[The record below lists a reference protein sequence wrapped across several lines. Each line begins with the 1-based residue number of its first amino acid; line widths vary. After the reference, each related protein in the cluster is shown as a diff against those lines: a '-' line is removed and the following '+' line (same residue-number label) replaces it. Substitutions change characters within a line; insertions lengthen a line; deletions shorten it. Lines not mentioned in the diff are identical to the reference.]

1 MGALGWR
8 WPGGPWRQKSRG
20 SLQGPGTTGGSYAAA
35 DGIPRLFLNVT
46 LDDPARQRGGR
57 AEKDA
62 LGRGHGSGTEE
73 AAFGAADHPPRAG
86 RGEGEGAVRRAQRP
100 GARPSPATL
109 LTATGSPGESPPA
122 LASVSP
128 PAQQGTGPARPAGL
142 LRPNPAD
149 PAGPSLAS
157 PAPRLPSQA
166 TSSLRSRVV

>member
-86 RGEGEGAVRRAQRP
+86 QGEGEGAVRRAQRP

-128 PAQQGTGPARPAGL
+128 PAQQGTGPA
-142 LRPNPAD
+142 
-149 PAGPSLAS
+149 
-157 PAPRLPSQA
+157 
-166 TSSLRSRVV
+166 